1 MHDLD
6 LGEVSRELF
15 VQFIFRIQK
24 EIPKAHLGLFSK
36 IKYLNATNDEKFR
49 SKIFEFAFQK

>member
-15 VQFIFRIQK
+15 AQFIFRIQK
-24 EIPKAHLGLFSK
+24 EIPKAHLGLFSTL
-36 IKYLNATNDEKFR
+36 KYINSTNDTKFR
-49 SKIFEFAFQK
+49 NRVFQFLFRK